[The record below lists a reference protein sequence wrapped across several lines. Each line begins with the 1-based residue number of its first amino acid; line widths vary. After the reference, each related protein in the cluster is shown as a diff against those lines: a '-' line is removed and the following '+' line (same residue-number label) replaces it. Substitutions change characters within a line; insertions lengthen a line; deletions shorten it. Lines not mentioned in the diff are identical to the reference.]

1 MSEMRALVEAL
12 LRDDNLYRSVLA
24 RENDRRASEGLSPMS
39 FQPLVC
45 GDFEQLM
52 EFVREQA
59 QGDGWFADTARA
71 LLQCMAP
78 LKEGDATAPDGD
90 VRMLDA
96 ASPLDARAPPDA
108 LRGPAPAPAARAAR
122 RTPKRPAAGPR
133 GPFAP
138 RDLNSPAAA
147 PGADKR
153 ART

>member
-12 LRDDNLYRSVLA
+12 LRDDTLYRSVLA

-45 GDFEQLM
+45 DDLGQLM
-52 EFVREQA
+52 EFVRAQA

-71 LLQCMAP
+71 LLQCMS
-78 LKEGDATAPDGD
+78 LMEGDATAPDGD
-90 VRMLDA
+90 VQMRDA
-96 ASPLDARAPPDA
+96 AAPLDARAPPDA
-108 LRGPAPAPAARAAR
+108 LRGAAPAPATRAAR
-122 RTPKRPAAGPR
+122 RTPKRPAGP
-133 GPFAP
+133 GTPFAP

>member
-24 RENDRRASEGLSPMS
+24 RENDRRALEGLSPMS

-45 GDFEQLM
+45 DDLGQLM
-52 EFVREQA
+52 EFVRAQA

-78 LKEGDATAPDGD
+78 LKEGDAPDGD
-90 VRMLDA
+90 VRMRDA

-108 LRGPAPAPAARAAR
+108 LRGPAPSPAARAAR

-133 GPFAP
+133 APFAQ

>member
-12 LRDDNLYRSVLA
+12 LRDETLYRSVLA

-59 QGDGWFADTARA
+59 QGDGWFAETAQG

-78 LKEGDATAPDGD
+78 LMAGDASAPDGD
-90 VRMLDA
+90 VQMRDA
-96 ASPLDARAPPDA
+96 AAPLDARAPP
-108 LRGPAPAPAARAAR
+108 APTSARARSVADAR
-122 RTPKRPAAGPR
+122 RRSCVT
-133 GPFAP
+133 
-138 RDLNSPAAA
+138 
-147 PGADKR
+147 
-153 ART
+153 

>member
-12 LRDDNLYRSVLA
+12 LRDDTLYRSVLA
-24 RENDRRASEGLSPMS
+24 RENDRRASEGLSPMT

-45 GDFEQLM
+45 ADLGQLM
-52 EFVREQA
+52 EFVRAEA

-78 LKEGDATAPDGD
+78 LMEGDATAPDGD

-108 LRGPAPAPAARAAR
+108 LRGPARAPAARAAR
-122 RTPKRPAAGPR
+122 RTPKRPAGP
-133 GPFAP
+133 GTPFAP